1 MKSRLFESTQP
12 VNDERRWAKQNA
24 HSVRVGLGPDV
35 LAVKGTMTSFRGN
48 VNFHHEKSGSMA
60 KLAKKIVTSED
71 VSLMRVSGQG
81 EVWFAQEAGY
91 VFTLDLENEGISLN
105 VRNLLA
111 FDATLTW
118 DINRIKGAGIMAGN
132 GLFNTTI
139 GGTGTVAV
147 TSVGKPVVFD
157 CSQAPVAVDPNST
170 VLWSANLAPT
180 INNSMN
186 MSSMLRGG
194 SGEAV
199 QYVFHGPGFVVI
211 QAYEWTRLQQAEQKG
226 KSALGSALDL
236 FS

>member
-1 MKSRLFESTQP
+1 MKSELFDQANLKVASSE
-12 VNDERRWAKQNA
+12 RWALQNEQML
-24 HSVRVGLGPDV
+24 RVGLGPDV
-35 LAVKGTMTSFRGN
+35 LASKGSMVAYQGN

-199 QYVFHGPGFVVI
+199 QYVFHGPGFVVV
-211 QAYEWTRLQQAEQKG
+211 QAFEWTPLATTGR
-226 KSALGSALDL
+226 
-236 FS
+236 